1 MAFVDVK
8 SDSDNLVHLVY
19 LDHKVDNN
27 IASIVYKLDQ
37 VANAN
42 NHIVELLIEN
52 KDDLN
57 NFVNVL
63 VNYFSR
69 MKPKKVTYTNGI
81 NKKTKDVKYFPGTIF
96 SFVRNFRGYYELTDQ
111 LDEYTI
117 GFCLVDKGKLLKK
130 YDASK
135 FTKKITVESFKMMQS
150 RLNKLNRDY
159 VVRIDQLK

>member
-8 SDSDNLVHLVY
+8 SDNDNLVHFVY

-37 VANAN
+37 VSNAN
-42 NHIVELLIEN
+42 DHIVELFIEN
-52 KDDLN
+52 KNDLN
-57 NFVNVL
+57 NFVNLL

-69 MKPKKVTYTNGI
+69 MKPKKVTYTNAM
-81 NKKTKDVKYFPGTIF
+81 NEKTQDVKYLPGTIF

-135 FTKKITVESFKMMQS
+135 FSIKITSKAFKMMQS